1 MYGIYE
7 DLITGTGHHMYVQHQ
22 ALVGGSEYPFRMNIV
37 DSCFV
42 TQTKTNPKDPQQTQ
56 DRGVCIVRMETNAA
70 IAIRGRSEPQDL
82 LNYPYLSFIVIIF
95 TRSS

>member
-7 DLITGTGHHMYVQHQ
+7 DLITGTGHHTYVHTTP
-22 ALVGGSEYPFRMNIV
+22 AL
-37 DSCFV
+37 
-42 TQTKTNPKDPQQTQ
+42 TKTNPKDPQQTQ

-70 IAIRGRSEPQDL
+70 IAIRGWSEPQDL
-82 LNYPYLSFIVIIF
+82 LNYPYLSFVVIIF